1 MHVLVLS
8 QKAIHLKNRIDMRLF
23 FTITLLW
30 LGIGVSAQE
39 AQLAQQYYLN
49 GEYEKAAAL
58 YKKLYD
64 QQPHQE
70 FYFDR
75 YVQALIAVGEY
86 DEPEKAIRKEL
97 KRHPDRVKL
106 YVTLGY
112 LKEQQYELE
121 EAEKYYAEALRKM
134 PADQF
139 GITRVASAFT
149 SLRKYDYAIEAY
161 ERGSELLKDPYIFSY
176 NLAELYRRMGNTEKM
191 VEHYLNS
198 LAMNPA
204 RLGNIQAL
212 LERNLQGEEDYAE
225 LQRQLYQRIQQDKD
239 AIQFVELL
247 SWLFIQKGD
256 YRNALRQA
264 RALDRRLDENGSRVY
279 RLGRIAA
286 MDGAWDAAIAAFDY
300 IVEEKGPTSTFY
312 IDAKREALRA
322 RREKLV
328 RGYAWEEAD
337 LRELEAAYETFLD
350 EFGRN
355 TATAELM
362 LELADLEANYLHDL
376 PKAIDILKQVVELPG
391 LKPQLLGEAKLRLGD
406 LYLMTGDVW
415 EATLLYSQVDKAFKE
430 DRLGHEARL
439 RNARLSYYIG
449 DFEWAQA
456 QCKVLKASTSKL
468 IANDA
473 LDLSIFIMD
482 NLGLDTTAESLQL
495 YAQAELLTFQ
505 NRFDEAFAKLDTLLQ
520 KFPGHSLE
528 DDVLYAK
535 AHIYTKLRRYDEAIA
550 AYEQIIEKHPDE
562 IRADNALYELAQLY
576 DNVLQQPEKAME
588 LYEKLFLDYSNSI
601 LAVEARKRYR
611 QLRGDAI

>member
-1 MHVLVLS
+1 
-8 QKAIHLKNRIDMRLF
+8 MRLLF
-23 FTITLLW
+23 SLALVWSVAVAT
-30 LGIGVSAQE
+30 AQE

-64 QQPHQE
+64 RQPQQE

-75 YVQALIAVGEY
+75 YVQALLAIGEY
-86 DEPEKAIRKEL
+86 EVAERAIRKEL

-121 EAEKYYAEALRKM
+121 EAEKYYQQALRKM

-139 GITRVASAFT
+139 GVTRVASAFT
-149 SLRKYDYAIEAY
+149 ALRKYEYAIEAY
-161 ERGSELLKDPYIFSY
+161 ERGGELLKDPYLFSY

-191 VEHYLNS
+191 VENYLNS

-204 RLGNIQAL
+204 RLGNIQSL
-212 LERNLQGEEDYAE
+212 LQRNLRDEADYAE
-225 LQRQLYQRIQQDKD
+225 LQRQLYARIQQDRN
-239 AIQFVELL
+239 ATHFVELL
-247 SWLFIQKGD
+247 TWLFVQKGD

-264 RALDRRLDENGSRVY
+264 KALDKRLDENGGRVY

-286 MDGAWDAAIAAFDY
+286 LEGAWDAAIAAFEY
-300 IVEEKGPTSTFY
+300 IVKEKGPASTFY
-312 IDAKREALRA
+312 LDAKREALRA

-328 RGYAWEEAD
+328 RGYSWTEEE
-337 LRELEAAYETFLD
+337 LRTLEAAYLSFLD

-376 PKAIDILKQVVELPG
+376 PRAIEILKEMVALPG
-391 LKPQLLGEAKLRLGD
+391 LKPQLLGQAKLRLGD
-406 LYLMTGDVW
+406 LYLMSGDVW

-449 DFEWAQA
+449 EFEWAQA

-473 LDLSIFIMD
+473 IDLSVFIMD

-520 KFPGHSLE
+520 RFPGHALE
-528 DDVLYAK
+528 DDVYYAK
-535 AHIYTKLRRYDEAIA
+535 AKIYRKLHRYDEAIA
-550 AYEQIIEKHPDE
+550 MYEQIIEKHPDE

-576 DNVLQQPEKAME
+576 EEVLRQPDKAMS

-601 LAVEARKRYR
+601 FAVEARKRYR
-611 QLRGDAI
+611 ALRGDSI

>member
-1 MHVLVLS
+1 MKFIAIVAALV
-8 QKAIHLKNRIDMRLF
+8 
-23 FTITLLW
+23 
-30 LGIGVSAQE
+30 IGLTAQGQE

-49 GEYEKAAAL
+49 GEYEKAASL
-58 YKKLYD
+58 YKKLYEAN
-64 QQPHQE
+64 PRQE

-75 YVQALIAVGEY
+75 HVQALMAIGQY
-86 DEPEKAIRKEL
+86 DTAEKAIRKEL
-97 KRHPDRVKL
+97 KRHPERVKL

-112 LKEQQYELE
+112 LKEQQYQLE
-121 EAEKYYAEALRKM
+121 EAERYYAEALRKM

-139 GITRVASAFT
+139 GITRIASAFT
-149 SLRKYDYAIEAY
+149 SLRKYDYAIKAY
-161 ERGSELLKDPYIFSY
+161 ERGSELLKKPYVFSY
-176 NLAELYRRMGNTEKM
+176 NLAELYRRMGN
-191 VEHYLNS
+191 VEMMITHYLNS
-198 LAMNPA
+198 LSMNPA
-204 RLGNIQAL
+204 RLNNIQSL
-212 LERNLQGEEDYAE
+212 LQRYLKDDEDLSI

-239 AIQFVELL
+239 AIHFVELL

-256 YRNALRQA
+256 YLNALRQA
-264 RALDRRLDENGSRVY
+264 KALDKRLDGNGGRVY

-286 MDGAWDAAIAAFDY
+286 LDGAWDAAIAAFEY
-300 IVEEKGPTSTFY
+300 IVNEKGPASTFY
-312 IDAKREALRA
+312 VDAKREALRA
-322 RREKLV
+322 RREQLV
-328 RGYAWEEAD
+328 SGYQWNEDD
-337 LRELEAAYETFLD
+337 LLTLEAAYISFLD

-355 TATAELM
+355 TATAEIM
-362 LELADLEANYLHDL
+362 MELSELQANYLHNL
-376 PKAIDILKQVVELPG
+376 PKAIEILKQVVQLPG

-406 LYLMTGDVW
+406 LYLTTGDVW

-439 RNARLSYYIG
+439 RNAKLSYYIG

-473 LDLSIFIMD
+473 IDLSVFIMD

-520 KFPGHSLE
+520 KFPDHSLQ

-535 AHIYTKLRRYDEAIA
+535 AHLYTKLRQHDQAISM
-550 AYEQIIEKHPDE
+550 YRQIIEQHPEE

-576 DNVLQQPEKAME
+576 DQVLNQPDKAME
-588 LYEKLFLDYSNSI
+588 LYEKLFLDYPSSI

-611 QLRGDAI
+611 QLRGDSI